1 LALQLH
7 VDPRSGVP
15 IYVQLVEGVRRALE
29 VGTLGPGERLPTVRA
44 LAGEL
49 TVAPNT
55 VVKAYNELQ
64 REGLIES
71 RAGVGTVVVGEA
83 KEAVKRRKVEDLYG
97 RIGVLVRDAAGL
109 GVGEEDLWER
119 FDRELERTFGEAT
132 KRERTSRKE

>member
-1 LALQLH
+1 MWLD

-71 RAGVGTVVVGEA
+71 RAGVGTVVAGEA
-83 KEAVKRRKVEDLYG
+83 GEAVKRRKVEDLYG
-97 RIGVLVRDAAGL
+97 RVGALVRDASGL
-109 GVGEEDLWER
+109 GITEEDLRER
-119 FDRELERTFGEAT
+119 FDRELEETFKGVA
-132 KRERTSRKE
+132 ERGGA

>member
-1 LALQLH
+1 MVLWLD

-29 VGTLGPGERLPTVRA
+29 VGTLRPGERLPTVRA
-44 LAGEL
+44 LAEDL

-55 VVKAYNELQ
+55 VVRAYNELQ

-83 KEAVKRRKVEDLYG
+83 GEVVKRLKVEDLYG
-97 RIGVLVRDAAGL
+97 RIRALVRDAAGL
-109 GVGEEDLWER
+109 GITEEDLRER
-119 FDRELERTFGEAT
+119 FDRELEGAFEGVA
-132 KRERTSRKE
+132 ERGGA

>member
-1 LALQLH
+1 MALWLD

-15 IYVQLVEGVRRALE
+15 IYVQLIEGVRRALE

-55 VVKAYNELQ
+55 VVKAYSELQ

-83 KEAVKRRKVEDLYG
+83 GEVVRGRKVEELYG
-97 RIGVLVRDAAGL
+97 RVGALVRDAAGL
-109 GVGEEDLWER
+109 GVAEEEVRER
-119 FDRELERTFGEAT
+119 FEHELEKTFGSVVDRGGA
-132 KRERTSRKE
+132 

>member
-1 LALQLH
+1 MAVWLD

-29 VGTLGPGERLPTVRA
+29 VGTLRPGERLPTVRA

-83 KEAVKRRKVEDLYG
+83 GEAVRRRKIEDLYG
-97 RIGVLVRDAAGL
+97 RIGLLVRDAAGL
-109 GVGEEDLWER
+109 GVAEEDLRER
-119 FDRELERTFGEAT
+119 FDRELEWTFNSVANQGGA
-132 KRERTSRKE
+132 

>member
-1 LALQLH
+1 MGVWLD

-29 VGTLGPGERLPTVRA
+29 VGTLRPGERLPTVRA

-83 KEAVKRRKVEDLYG
+83 GETMRRRKVEDLYG
-97 RIGVLVRDAAGL
+97 RVGVLVRDAAGL
-109 GVGEEDLWER
+109 GITEEDLRER
-119 FDRELERTFGEAT
+119 FDRELGRTFKTVGNRGEA
-132 KRERTSRKE
+132 

>member
-1 LALQLH
+1 MWLD

-29 VGTLGPGERLPTVRA
+29 VGTLRPGERLPTVRA

-71 RAGVGTVVVGEA
+71 RAGVGTVAVGEA
-83 KEAVKRRKVEDLYG
+83 REAMRGRKVDELYG
-97 RIGVLVRDAAGL
+97 RIGTLVRDAAGL
-109 GVGEEDLWER
+109 GVGEDDLRER
-119 FDRELERTFGEAT
+119 FDRELERTFKSVADRGGA
-132 KRERTSRKE
+132 

>member
-1 LALQLH
+1 M
-7 VDPRSGVP
+7 
-15 IYVQLVEGVRRALE
+15 
-29 VGTLGPGERLPTVRA
+29 PTVRA

-83 KEAVKRRKVEDLYG
+83 EEGVRRRKVEELYG
-97 RIGVLVRDAAGL
+97 RVGVLVRDAAGL
-109 GVGEEDLWER
+109 GVAEEELRES
-119 FDRELERTFGEAT
+119 FERELERTFERAT
-132 KRERTSRKE
+132 ER

>member
-1 LALQLH
+1 MALRLD

-29 VGTLGPGERLPTVRA
+29 VGTLRPGERLPTVRA

-64 REGLIES
+64 REGLISS

-83 KEAVKRRKVEDLYG
+83 EEAVRRRKLEGLYG

-109 GVGEEDLWER
+109 GVAEEELRGR
-119 FDRELERTFGEAT
+119 FNEELERSYPRAASQGNA
-132 KRERTSRKE
+132 

>member
-1 LALQLH
+1 MGVWLD

-29 VGTLGPGERLPTVRA
+29 VGTLRPGERLPTVRA

-83 KEAVKRRKVEDLYG
+83 GEVVKRRKVEDLYG

-109 GVGEEDLWER
+109 GIPEEDLRESFER
-119 FDRELERTFGEAT
+119 EVGRTFKTVGNRGEA
-132 KRERTSRKE
+132 

>member
-1 LALQLH
+1 MVLWLD

-29 VGTLGPGERLPTVRA
+29 VGSLRPGDRLPTVRA

-64 REGLIES
+64 REGLISS

-83 KEAVKRRKVEDLYG
+83 EEAVRRRKLEELYG
-97 RIGVLVRDAAGL
+97 RVGVLVRDAAGL
-109 GVGEEDLWER
+109 GVAEEELRER
-119 FDRELERTFGEAT
+119 FDRALEQTFKSVADRGGA
-132 KRERTSRKE
+132 